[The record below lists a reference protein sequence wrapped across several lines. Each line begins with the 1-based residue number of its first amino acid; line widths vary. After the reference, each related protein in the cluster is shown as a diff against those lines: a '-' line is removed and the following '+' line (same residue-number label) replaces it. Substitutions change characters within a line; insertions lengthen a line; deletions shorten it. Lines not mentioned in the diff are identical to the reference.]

1 MHFAVLDECIHL
13 KYISFSLCIFSS
25 ISSPSPRVTGER
37 SSEGGSLSSS
47 HFAFQVKY
55 YGNQKSQWIVTL
67 LRMMLSDDACAGD
80 AVADDGADVDA
91 GDQPPALLSTSPSSW
106 KSRLLEISTLSC
118 PRTPS
123 IARCKDHKI
132 NKTHKKLTRSSW
144 LNCALGMYLFT
155 NPEVFS
161 DIVKIG
167 WGLPTLFL
175 QCPKKLQ
182 D

>member
-1 MHFAVLDECIHL
+1 
-13 KYISFSLCIFSS
+13 
-25 ISSPSPRVTGER
+25 
-37 SSEGGSLSSS
+37 
-47 HFAFQVKY
+47 
-55 YGNQKSQWIVTL
+55 
-67 LRMMLSDDACAGD
+67 MLSDDACAGD

-155 NPEVFS
+155 SGLVNRYIPNAS
-161 DIVKIG
+161 LGRGQTKVKKN
-167 WGLPTLFL
+167 TDFVRAF
-175 QCPKKLQ
+175 
-182 D
+182 